1 MCRALYSVVQSSVMV
16 SSWMRLT
23 CRAFSRAIAAKS
35 ASASSNFKSRAS
47 NPSGPMQLINSM
59 TPKHVSRNFTG
70 TATIDCVSVLVF
82 SSTCEKNRVSL
93 AVSGTTTV
101 SPCAATQPAIP
112 CPIFTRTS
120 FSACEAVPTASSK
133 YNSCFASSSNSNDQ
147 LSGRRNSS
155 IFSMIV
161 RSTWSSCSDEVSAFP
176 SSWKTA
182 TSPASRRSEGSPG
195 LRRRSTFGNCLVSS
209 TLDSP
214 IPFSFGGRANV
225 RIHDSVRSFGL
236 PAFHRQYRRAVKTE
250 ATCPWYRRCYLAI
263 HAWSVQMHP
272 QSFLADFRSICFL
285 FMGLTP
291 HPRDTYS
298 ASWQDFMPTAGGA
311 FPACGTA
318 DSAKIEDRYHEMAK
332 GTFGERLKR
341 ERELRE
347 VSLNEIATATRI
359 APKFLEALENEQ
371 WNKLPGGVFGH
382 GFVRSIARY
391 LGLNE
396 EDLLSEYDLARAE
409 AAAPAEPKPEDR
421 IPSPPK
427 WIPAAAVLLLVA
439 VLAGLFFGGRY
450 AWRIYSARRGAKKST
465 AVGGVP
471 AAAESKTFA

>member
-1 MCRALYSVVQSSVMV
+1 
-16 SSWMRLT
+16 
-23 CRAFSRAIAAKS
+23 
-35 ASASSNFKSRAS
+35 
-47 NPSGPMQLINSM
+47 
-59 TPKHVSRNFTG
+59 
-70 TATIDCVSVLVF
+70 
-82 SSTCEKNRVSL
+82 
-93 AVSGTTTV
+93 
-101 SPCAATQPAIP
+101 
-112 CPIFTRTS
+112 
-120 FSACEAVPTASSK
+120 
-133 YNSCFASSSNSNDQ
+133 
-147 LSGRRNSS
+147 
-155 IFSMIV
+155 
-161 RSTWSSCSDEVSAFP
+161 
-176 SSWKTA
+176 
-182 TSPASRRSEGSPG
+182 
-195 LRRRSTFGNCLVSS
+195 
-209 TLDSP
+209 
-214 IPFSFGGRANV
+214 
-225 RIHDSVRSFGL
+225 
-236 PAFHRQYRRAVKTE
+236 
-250 ATCPWYRRCYLAI
+250 
-263 HAWSVQMHP
+263 
-272 QSFLADFRSICFL
+272 
-285 FMGLTP
+285 
-291 HPRDTYS
+291 
-298 ASWQDFMPTAGGA
+298 
-311 FPACGTA
+311 
-318 DSAKIEDRYHEMAK
+318 MAK

-471 AAAESKTFA
+471 AAAESKTFAANSSPNVPGTAMQKPAALDLSVAASAATRVRVVADGTVVYDAEMPSGQNLRFSANDRFDVGAADSAAVLLELNGQTVPPIGAPGSSGTISLTAKDLRQAYGGNAQP